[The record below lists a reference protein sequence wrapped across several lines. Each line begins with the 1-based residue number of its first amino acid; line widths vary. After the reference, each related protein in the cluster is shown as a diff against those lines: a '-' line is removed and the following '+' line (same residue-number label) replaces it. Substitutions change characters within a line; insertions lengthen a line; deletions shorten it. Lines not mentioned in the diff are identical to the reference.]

1 MSGAGNKCKITAL
14 NSRGRVLLEPV
25 MDAMRKVVEKGT
37 CTEVTQEGDIIHVTV
52 APPNE
57 VGSFSEEDRSRQV
70 SHLLCY
76 FMHCH
81 AFIYPCTIL
90 L

>member
-1 MSGAGNKCKITAL
+1 
-14 NSRGRVLLEPV
+14 

-57 VGSFSEEDRSRQV
+57 VGSFSEEEHSRQV
-70 SHLLCY
+70 SHLLGY
-76 FMHCH
+76 FMYYH
-81 AFIYPCTIL
+81 AFYVPMRVPSF
-90 L
+90 